1 MSGKLRAAAESALA
15 IMKRNADRIDFDKEI
30 ADLEVALAKPK
41 QDPVAWRYQNGI
53 TKTEYLVWQKGTGG
67 RNWTPLYAAQPRKE
81 WVGLTDEDM
90 QECIKTADYNQGQYK
105 RTFFWANLATAIEQR
120 LKEKNT

>member
-53 TKTEYLVWQKGTGG
+53 TETEYLVWKKGTGG
-67 RNWTPLYAAQPRKE
+67 RNWTPLYAEPLPCPTCQSLA
-81 WVGLTDEDM
+81 
-90 QECIKTADYNQGQYK
+90 
-105 RTFFWANLATAIEQR
+105 RTVMMDQTGKA
-120 LKEKNT
+120 